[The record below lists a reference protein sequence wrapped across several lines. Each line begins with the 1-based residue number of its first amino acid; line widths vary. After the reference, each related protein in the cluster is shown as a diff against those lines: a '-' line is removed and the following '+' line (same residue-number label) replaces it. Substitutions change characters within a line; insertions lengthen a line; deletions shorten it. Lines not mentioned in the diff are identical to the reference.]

1 MIGDFGRA
9 LPIVLRFEG
18 GWYDG
23 SLPGDPNPTMQG
35 ITQRTYD
42 RYRADKD
49 RPLRTVREIERH
61 ELMDLYERRYWEP
74 CGGDRLEWPLCAVVF
89 DTAVNMGV
97 SRSRAFLAQ
106 SPHVTPY
113 LDLRTTFYRNLV
125 RRNPKMAVFL
135 KGWLRRVALLRALV

>member
-35 ITQRTYD
+35 VTQRTYD
-42 RYRADKD
+42 KYRTAKGQ
-49 RPLRTVREIERH
+49 PTRTVREIERT

-74 CGGDRLEWPLCAVVF
+74 CGGDQLPWPLCLVIF

-97 SRSRAFLAQ
+97 SRARAFLQQTRHAG
-106 SPHVTPY
+106 PY
-113 LDLRTTFYRNLV
+113 LDLRADFYRNLV
-125 RRNPKMAVFL
+125 RRNPKMLVFL
-135 KGWLRRVALLRALV
+135 KGWLRRIAVLRQVA